1 MTNYNIVSLGEILWD
16 ILPEQELPGGA
27 PLNVAYHLHKQ
38 SQRVVLVS
46 RIGNDHHGQRL
57 LDIMQQ
63 RGLATDLIQRDNRYD
78 TGKVYA
84 RMDEQLDM
92 QYDIVFPVAWD
103 HISWDATLEAMLR
116 NDELQYLVYG
126 SLLARNEVSRNTLE
140 KALQSR
146 ATKVLDINL
155 RAPYYSK
162 ETLEWLLF
170 SCDLLKLN
178 IGELELIADWY
189 GDFKT
194 QEDRIQALSERFSIA
209 TIIVTLGSKGCM
221 GYIQGQFYYQ
231 EGQPV
236 KVADTIGSGDAFLAG
251 FLTSQIRGYTPA
263 YSLAYANALG
273 ALVASKPGGCPEYDP
288 QEITDMIIK
297 KKEYVS
303 TGQ

>member
-38 SQRVVLVS
+38 SQKVVLVS
-46 RIGNDHHGQRL
+46 RIGNDSHGQRL

-63 RGLATDLIQRDNRYD
+63 RGLATELIQRDNRYD

-84 RMDEQLDM
+84 RMDEHLDM
-92 QYDIVFPVAWD
+92 QYDIVYPVAWD
-103 HISWDATLEAMLR
+103 HISWDAALEAMLG

-126 SLLARNEVSRNTLE
+126 SLLARNDVSRNTLE

-155 RAPYYSK
+155 RAPYYTK

-178 IGELELIADWY
+178 IGELELISSWY
-189 GDFKT
+189 NSAGT
-194 QEDRIQALSERFSIA
+194 PEERIQALSERFNIT

-297 KKEYVS
+297 KQAYVS

>member
-27 PLNVAYHLHKQ
+27 PLNVAYHLHKH

-46 RIGNDHHGQRL
+46 GIGNDNHGQRL
-57 LDIMQQ
+57 LDIMQEH
-63 RGLATDLIQRDNRYD
+63 GLATDLIQRDNRYD

-84 RMDEQLDM
+84 RMDEKMDM
-92 QYDIVFPVAWD
+92 QYDIVYPVAWD
-103 HISWDATLEAMLR
+103 HISWDATLEATFR
-116 NDELQYLVYG
+116 NDDLQYLVYG
-126 SLLARNEVSRNTLE
+126 SLLARNDISRNTLE
-140 KALQSR
+140 KALQSKAR
-146 ATKVLDINL
+146 KVLDINL

-162 ETLEWLLF
+162 ETLEWLLL

-178 IGELELIADWY
+178 IGELELISSWY
-189 GDFKT
+189 NQFT
-194 QEDRIQALSERFSIA
+194 TSEDRIQALSEQFNIP

-221 GYIQGQFYYQ
+221 GYIQGEFYYQ

-251 FLTSQIRGYTPA
+251 FLTSQIRSCTPA

-273 ALVASKPGGCPEYDP
+273 ALVASKPGGCPDYHP

-297 KKEYVS
+297 KQTYVS

>member
-16 ILPEQELPGGA
+16 ILPGQELPGGA

-46 RIGNDHHGQRL
+46 RIGHDSHGQRL
-57 LDIMQQ
+57 LDVMQQ
-63 RGLATDLIQRDNRYD
+63 RGLATGLIQRDTVYD

-84 RMDEQLDM
+84 RMDEKMDM
-92 QYDIVFPVAWD
+92 QYDIVYPVAWD
-103 HISWDATLEAMLR
+103 HINWDAPMEEIFR
-116 NDELQYLVYG
+116 KNSLQYLVYG
-126 SLLARNEVSRNTLE
+126 SLLARNNVSRNTLE
-140 KALQSR
+140 KALQSS
-146 ATKVLDINL
+146 ACKVLDINL

-162 ETLEWLLF
+162 DTLEWLLL

-178 IGELELIADWY
+178 IGELELISSWY
-189 GDFKT
+189 GNFST
-194 QEDRIQALSERFSIA
+194 NEERILALCARFNI
-209 TIIVTLGSKGCM
+209 TTVIVTLGSMGCM
-221 GYIQGQFYYQ
+221 GYIQGHFYYQ
-231 EGQPV
+231 EGLPV

-251 FLTSQIRGYTPA
+251 FLTSQINGCSPA

-273 ALVASKPGGCPEYDP
+273 ALVASKPGGCPDYDP

-303 TGQ
+303 TGH

>member
-38 SQRVVLVS
+38 AQRVILVS
-46 RIGNDHHGQRL
+46 RIGKDNHGQRL

-92 QYDIVFPVAWD
+92 QYDIVYPVAWD
-103 HISWDATLEAMLR
+103 HISWDDALEAMLR
-116 NDELQYLVYG
+116 NDDLQYLVYG
-126 SLLARNEVSRNTLE
+126 SLLARNDISRNTLE

-155 RAPYYSK
+155 RAPYYTK

-178 IGELELIADWY
+178 IGELELISSWY
-189 GDFKT
+189 GSYAT
-194 QEDRIQALSERFSIA
+194 LEDRIQALSERFNIA
-209 TIIVTLGSKGCM
+209 TIVVTLGSKGCM

-231 EGQPV
+231 EGQLV

-251 FLTSQIRGYTPA
+251 FLTAQIRGYTPD

-273 ALVASKPGGCPEYDP
+273 ALVASKPGGCPDYHP
-288 QEITDMIIK
+288 QEITDMIQK
-297 KKEYVS
+297 KAYIS

>member
-38 SQRVVLVS
+38 SQQVVLVS
-46 RIGNDHHGQRL
+46 RTGSDEHGQRL
-57 LDIMQQ
+57 LDIMQE
-63 RGLATDLIQRDNRYD
+63 RGLSADLIQRDTMYD

-84 RMDEQLDM
+84 RMDEKLDM
-92 QYDIVFPVAWD
+92 QYDIVYPVAWD
-103 HISWDATLEAMLR
+103 HIGWDTALENVFR
-116 NDELQYLVYG
+116 SNDLQYLVYG
-126 SLLARNEVSRNTLE
+126 SLMARNSVSRNTLE
-140 KALQSR
+140 KALQSKAR
-146 ATKVLDINL
+146 KVLDINL

-178 IGELELIADWY
+178 IGELELISSWY
-189 GDFKT
+189 GSYAT
-194 QEDRIQALSERFSIA
+194 NEERVLALSVRFNI
-209 TIIVTLGSKGCM
+209 TTVIVTLGSMGCM
-221 GYIQGQFYYQ
+221 GYVDEQFYYQ

-251 FLTSQIRGYTPA
+251 FLTSQIRGCTPA

-273 ALVASKPGGCPEYDP
+273 ALVASKPGGCPDYHP
-288 QEITDMIIK
+288 KEITDMIKDKAYI
-297 KKEYVS
+297 S
-303 TGQ
+303 TGH

>member
-38 SQRVVLVS
+38 SQQVVLVS
-46 RIGNDHHGQRL
+46 RVGNDEHGQRL
-57 LDIMQQ
+57 LDIMHG
-63 RGLATDLIQRDNRYD
+63 RGLATDLIQRDTMYD

-84 RMDEQLDM
+84 RMDANLDM

-103 HISWDATLEAMLR
+103 HISWDAALENVFR
-116 NDELQYLVYG
+116 SKDLQYLVYG
-126 SLLARNEVSRNTLE
+126 SLMARNSVSRNTLE
-140 KALQSR
+140 KALQSGAR
-146 ATKVLDINL
+146 KVLDINL

-178 IGELELIADWY
+178 IGELELISSWY
-189 GDFKT
+189 GSFT
-194 QEDRIQALSERFSIA
+194 TNEERILALSARFNIE
-209 TIIVTLGSKGCM
+209 TVIVTLGSMGCM
-221 GYIQGQFYYQ
+221 GYVAEQFYYQ

-251 FLTSQIRGYTPA
+251 FLTSQIRGCTPA

-273 ALVASKPGGCPEYDP
+273 ALVASKPGGCPDYHP
-288 QEITDMIIK
+288 QEITDMIK
-297 KKEYVS
+297 EKKEYIS
-303 TGQ
+303 TGH